1 MKTRLPIILC
11 CLVVAGAIPL
21 MAQLTVSL
29 SPSPAGP
36 QPVGTTITWTATVSG
51 DPDPTPSYEYTFNAN
66 PVGAPVQVRK
76 GYGHSNVWTFT
87 PAANAFEGTFTTGVT
102 VKNVHV
108 NTSASTSSNYVFT
121 SRLGGKAA
129 VANTTNHPLVALFS
143 AAYCPVPY
151 LMQVRFTPTTVPTGG
166 ISSSMVTTPV
176 PCRHNERSPNP
187 DLTSMNFEIGGM
199 YPSTQYQMHWEVI
212 TTKGALVAKGA
223 NVSFTTG
230 AIPSTVNFPAFSS
243 TGTSADTGEPIV
255 LYSVVTIPVNGKV
268 YTSAATDLAGNVL
281 WYSAVPPVRTEMG
294 GNTWGFSNPSSTD
307 IYVAGIRES
316 DLAGNPVLET
326 TVGAINEQLLAIGA
340 RPITSFHHEVRR
352 ITTPNG
358 SGPNGYILVLA
369 NSEQVCGGTMPNCQG
384 SSSSNPV
391 DVLGDQVLVLDQN
404 MNLVWHWDAFSNL
417 DIQHTA
423 ILNEQCVQPG
433 GAGCEPFNKNFQTA
447 NDWNHTN
454 SAQYTAYDGN
464 IVISSRHQ
472 DAVFKLAFANGAGD
486 GHIIW
491 ELGLPNQPDG
501 MPIIGGVG
509 GTPLPHF
516 QLFTI
521 GTTGPDLGYPW
532 FSHQHDSEVELGGFV
547 FNGGFRVL
555 TLFDDGNTRQAYF
568 NPNADSRCHVLAIN
582 ESALV
587 ANLNTNGDLGSYSFA
602 VGSAQLLK
610 NGNLHC
616 DSGFIGGLAAATTN
630 PLTESVEMT
639 QQGTTVYVQNAAQD
653 SYRTFRM
660 QDLFTADNP

>member
-1 MKTRLPIILC
+1 MKLRLPLILC
-11 CLVVAGAIPL
+11 CLVVGAIPL
-21 MAQLTVSL
+21 MAQLAVSL
-29 SPSPAGP
+29 SPNPAGP

-51 DPDPTPSYEYTFNAN
+51 DPDPNPSYEYTFSAE
-66 PVGAPVQVRK
+66 PTGQPVQVRK
-76 GYGHSNVWTFT
+76 GYGHANVWTWT
-87 PAANAFEGTFTTGVT
+87 PAAFEGNFTVGAT

-108 NTSASTSSNYVFT
+108 NTSASTT
-121 SRLGGKAA
+121 SAYTLTSPLVSGH
-129 VANTTNHPLVALFS
+129 ANVTATNHPLVALFS
-143 AAYCPVPY
+143 APACQVPNF
-151 LMQVRFTPTTVPTGG
+151 MRVRFTPTTVPTGG
-166 ISSSMVTTPV
+166 ISSSMTTALAPCRFNTTSTTPD
-176 PCRHNERSPNP
+176 S
-187 DLTSMNFEIGGM
+187 TSMNFEIAGM
-199 YPSTQYQMHWEVI
+199 YPSTTYLMHWETVTPAG
-212 TTKGALVAKGA
+212 TTLVTGS
-223 NVSFTTG
+223 NFSWTTG
-230 AIPSTVNFPAFSS
+230 AIPSSVNFPAFTS
-243 TGTSADTGEPIV
+243 TGTSADTAEPIV
-255 LYSVVTIPVNGKV
+255 LHSVVTIPVKGKV
-268 YTSAATDLAGNVL
+268 YTSAAVDLAGNIL
-281 WYSAVPPVRTEMG
+281 WYSLVPPVRTEMG
-294 GNTWGFSNPSSTD
+294 GNTWGFSNPGSTD

-369 NSEQVCGGTMPNCQG
+369 NSEQICGGTYPNCQG
-384 SSSSNPV
+384 STSSTPV
-391 DVLGDQVLVLDQN
+391 DVLGDQVLVLDTN

-464 IVISSRHQ
+464 IVISQRHQ
-472 DAVFKLAFANGAGD
+472 DAVYKIAFGKGSGD

-516 QLFTI
+516 QLFTS
-521 GTTGPDLGYPW
+521 GTGGPDLGYPW
-532 FSHQHDSEVELGGFV
+532 FSHQHDTEFELNGFV
-547 FNGGFRVL
+547 FNGGFRVM

-568 NPNADSRCHVLAIN
+568 NPNADSRCHLLAIN

-616 DSGFIGGLAAATTN
+616 DSGFIGGFAAATTD
-630 PLTESVEMT
+630 PLTESVEMD
-639 QQGTTVYVQNAAQD
+639 QQGNFVYKLDAAQD
-653 SYRTFRM
+653 SYRTWRM